1 MVLFFED
8 ASTLGLWVLI
18 SQIGIWLGAL
28 DLGLSSSSIRFF
40 VDPVSRR
47 DVAGLRGRFHATLR
61 LTTAQGAGIA
71 LFGLGGP
78 FLGMVFSI
86 PAQQQALF
94 NQLLFTQC
102 VVSGVSFLSRPF
114 ASILLAA
121 QRFELNYLGN
131 AASFFLS
138 LGLAWIGLSRGW
150 GLWSLMVGSV
160 VQYALTTVLSV
171 YGVYRLGFFPG
182 LFQKWLPAKG
192 LMARIV
198 SESLSFAIGPLGG
211 MATGIV
217 QSAFLSRFF
226 GLEIVAAW
234 NVGTKAATVL
244 GQILSKFFESSFS
257 GLSELEEAGR
267 RDRMFV
273 RFGQV
278 WGWSM
283 VSCAACLLILFFL
296 NGPFV
301 EIWAGKK
308 VTWPAWGTWAAC
320 LMLLCATLHRA
331 FSEAAK
337 ILLLW
342 NPIRYGPLLDFGVL
356 VISLFLAWRV
366 GGLGAF
372 AVAVA
377 VGPFLAGIIM
387 NGRALHAVWGR
398 PVWQFVPS
406 PALFYFLLLL
416 LVFLGALGGSIL
428 FR

>member
-8 ASTLGLWVLI
+8 ASSLGLWVLI

-40 VDPVSRR
+40 VDPVARR
-47 DVAGLRGRFHATLR
+47 DVVGLRGRFHATL
-61 LTTAQGAGIA
+61 LLATAQGSGIA
-71 LFGLGGP
+71 LFGLAGP

-86 PAQQQALF
+86 PAQQQVLF

-102 VVSGVSFLSRPF
+102 VVSGISFLSRPF
-114 ASILLAA
+114 AAVLLAA

-138 LGLAWIGLSRGW
+138 LGLAWVGLSRGW
-150 GLWSLMVGSV
+150 GLWSLMLGSV
-160 VQYALTTVLSV
+160 IQYGLTTVLSV
-171 YGVYRLGFFPG
+171 YGVYRMGFFPG
-182 LFQKWLPAKG
+182 LFQKSLPAKG

-211 MATGIV
+211 MATGIF

-226 GLEIVAAW
+226 GLETVAAW
-234 NVGTKAATVL
+234 NVGTKAAAVL

-257 GLSELEEAGR
+257 GLSELEETGR

-278 WGWSM
+278 WGWTM
-283 VSCAACLLILFFL
+283 VSCASCMLIMFFL
-296 NGPFV
+296 NTIFV
-301 EIWAGKK
+301 ELWTGKRIC
-308 VTWPAWGTWAAC
+308 WPAWGTWAAC
-320 LMLLCATLHRA
+320 LMLLCGTLHRA

-342 NPIRYGPLLDFGVL
+342 KPIRYGPLLDLGVL
-356 VISLFLAWRV
+356 VISLFLAWVV

-372 AVAVA
+372 AFAVA

-387 NGRALHAVWGR
+387 NGRALRAVWGR
-398 PVWQFVPS
+398 PLWRFVPS
-406 PALFYFLLLL
+406 SALFAFLVLLLI
-416 LVFLGALGGSIL
+416 FLCAVGGSAI
-428 FR
+428 F